1 VAACAWL
8 LTALQYVFD
17 MQNCSSVL
25 SQECQSAYDEDSA
38 YKCMMA
44 PHAAGF
50 VKTPWFA
57 LQSRFD
63 KWSLGNEV
71 PPLPCSLLLRSLMFC
86 LAVIHQV
93 HE

>member
-1 VAACAWL
+1 
-8 LTALQYVFD
+8 
-17 MQNCSSVL
+17 MQNCSGVL

-44 PHAAGF
+44 PHAAAF

-63 KWSLGNEV
+63 KFGLGNEV
-71 PPLPCSLLLRSLMFC
+71 LLLQLHA
-86 LAVIHQV
+86 LAHFSPTFWVADFHQM

>member
-1 VAACAWL
+1 MPP
-8 LTALQYVFD
+8 LQYVFD
-17 MQNCSSVL
+17 MQNCSGVL

-44 PHAAGF
+44 PHAASF

-63 KWSLGNEV
+63 KWSLGNEACCPSFMLSRILV
-71 PPLPCSLLLRSLMFC
+71 
-86 LAVIHQV
+86 
-93 HE
+93 